1 MRLEGW
7 SRVQLS
13 ILLVDDS
20 EDVRGAMRSV
30 IEQNP
35 KLAVC
40 GEADS
45 GSSAVTMVEQLRP
58 DMVIL
63 DYSMPIKNGLE
74 TALEIS
80 SIAPE
85 MPLVMCTLYGSELL
99 RQQALGSGIKAIVSK
114 DENLAAELLNT
125 INSIAH
131 F

>member
-7 SRVQLS
+7 SRVPLR

-20 EDVRGAMRSV
+20 KSVRGAMRSV

-63 DYSMPIKNGLE
+63 DYSMPIKNGL
-74 TALEIS
+74 
-80 SIAPE
+80 
-85 MPLVMCTLYGSELL
+85 GN
-99 RQQALGSGIKAIVSK
+99 RLG
-114 DENLAAELLNT
+114 NRR
-125 INSIAH
+125 H
-131 F
+131 RP